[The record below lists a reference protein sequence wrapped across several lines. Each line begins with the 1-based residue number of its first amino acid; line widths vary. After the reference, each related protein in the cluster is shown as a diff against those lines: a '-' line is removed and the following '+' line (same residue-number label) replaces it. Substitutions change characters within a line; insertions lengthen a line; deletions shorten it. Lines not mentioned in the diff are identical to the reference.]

1 MDHSYASSLT
11 KSRGVEEEF
20 LDLAHEETK
29 ARKKAKEAMADKLP
43 PAKVPREPIAEDNN
57 NEGDGDGGGWED
69 FDAGGGDDAFG
80 GQDDD
85 DDPLPDPHANDMQV
99 RKRGMGVKRLHD
111 SPRRVHAI

>member
-1 MDHSYASSLT
+1 
-11 KSRGVEEEF
+11 
-20 LDLAHEETK
+20 
-29 ARKKAKEAMADKLP
+29 MAEKLP

-99 RKRGMGVKRLHD
+99 RERKRCE
-111 SPRRVHAI
+111 RVAGLPQACSFNLSVACAFHTTQDQSDEEG